1 LREYET
7 TFIVQPEIS
16 DEGCQELFAR
26 VDGILEREGAV
37 RLLHDDQGKRK
48 LAYEIRRFQKG
59 RYVTTCYLDHGKAVA
74 PLERTLRL
82 EESVL
87 RFLTVQVSDRVED
100 VEQRKLA
107 AAEEERI
114 RAERARER
122 AAREAEEEKARQE
135 AAKLA
140 RETFAKESAEAEALA
155 EQAREA
161 DEQGEEDSESEDS
174 ETEDVAEQSE
184 AKSTLES
191 SEAEAL
197 AEPAGE
203 VDEPGEAESKLENSE
218 TENGGER

>member
-16 DEGCQELFAR
+16 DEGCQEILGR
-26 VDGILEREGAV
+26 VDGVLEREGAT

-48 LAYEIRRFQKG
+48 LAYEIRKFQKG
-59 RYVTTCYLDHGKAVA
+59 RYVTTQYLDHGKAVA
-74 PLERTLRL
+74 PLERALRL

-87 RFLTVQVSDRVED
+87 RFLTVQVSEKVED
-100 VEQRKLA
+100 IERRKAL

-135 AAKLA
+135 AARMA
-140 RETFAKESAEAEALA
+140 APPVVEASAADEDAED
-155 EQAREA
+155 EA
-161 DEQGEEDSESEDS
+161 DPDAAADDDEESEHDDS
-174 ETEDVAEQSE
+174 D
-184 AKSTLES
+184 
-191 SEAEAL
+191 
-197 AEPAGE
+197 
-203 VDEPGEAESKLENSE
+203 

>member
-1 LREYET
+1 MREYET

-16 DEGCQELFAR
+16 DEGCQELLAR
-26 VDGILEREGAV
+26 VDGILEREGAI

-48 LAYEIRRFQKG
+48 LAYEIRKFQKG
-59 RYVTTCYLDHGKAVA
+59 RYVTTHYLDHGKAVA

-87 RFLTVQVSDRVED
+87 RFLSVQVTDRVED
-100 VEQRKLA
+100 VEQRKVA

-114 RAERARER
+114 RAERAKER

-140 RETFAKESAEAEALA
+140 RENFARESAEAEARA
-155 EQAREA
+155 QQESEP
-161 DEQGEEDSESEDS
+161 DENEEEDSEVEDS
-174 ETEDVAEQSE
+174 ETDDRDEEDDAADEQE
-184 AKSTLES
+184 KQQSTS
-191 SEAEAL
+191 
-197 AEPAGE
+197 GE
-203 VDEPGEAESKLENSE
+203 SE